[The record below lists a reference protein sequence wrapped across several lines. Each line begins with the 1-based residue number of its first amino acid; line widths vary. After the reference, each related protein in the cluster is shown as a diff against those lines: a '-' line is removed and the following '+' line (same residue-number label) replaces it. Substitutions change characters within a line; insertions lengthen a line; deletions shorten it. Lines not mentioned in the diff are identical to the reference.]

1 MKRSKYKGLTFTLE
15 HQFNCKVVIASR
27 LDAPTSIIVVL
38 DLPELPAD
46 AERFVKRSVP
56 AWLSFSV
63 WTYQALREV
72 ARDPN
77 SRVADL
83 MTAAHV
89 LPKSVQT
96 NAMYDLIALEN
107 PLAAQR
113 LRDMIG

>member
-1 MKRSKYKGLTFTLE
+1 VKRSRYKGLTFTLE
-15 HQFNCKVVIASR
+15 RHFNCKVVIASR
-27 LDAPTSIIVVL
+27 VDAPTNIIVVL

-46 AERFVKRSVP
+46 AERFVKSSIP

-63 WTYQALREV
+63 WTYGSLRDI

-83 MTAAHV
+83 VTAAHV

-96 NAMYDLIALEN
+96 NAIYDLIALED
-107 PLAAQR
+107 PLAAER
-113 LRDMIG
+113 LRDMLG